1 MGAIG
6 LAADNAFSA
15 GNAEGWTEAQRLAAL
30 DRYHIL
36 DTPPEPDYDNVIKLV
51 CQSLDVPIAAV
62 NFIAEHRQWF
72 KAEIGLG
79 VSEMELDNS
88 ICAKAILQSDM
99 FIVPD
104 TTKDSRFDCNELVT
118 GPPGLRFYAGAL
130 LKTSEGFPIGT
141 LCALDVKPRPEGLT
155 DHQELLLATLAN
167 LLMDALELRRTV
179 KSQSS
184 ALDSEI
190 ADRLQ
195 MEEALRQSQKMEAI
209 GQLTGGVAHDFNNLL
224 TVIRGSVD
232 LLRRDNLP
240 EDKRRR
246 YLDAVADTA
255 DRAASLTAQLL
266 AYARRQPLKPEIF
279 DAAERV
285 RGITQMLTTMVGSRV
300 RIQADLDCDPCPVE
314 ADPNQFETALLNL
327 AVNARDA
334 MPEGGV
340 LRIGIEHVGHV
351 PAVRAHP
358 ARSGGFVAISVTDT
372 GSGIGASD
380 ITRVFEPFYTTKEI
394 GKGTGLGLSQVL
406 GFAKQ
411 SDGEI
416 AVESE
421 TGAGAKFTLYLPHH
435 ARDGRPPVAE
445 IHAADWPDMAGK
457 PGRVLI
463 VEDNRAVGEF
473 ALESLSERGYQATL
487 AGDAAAAL
495 ASLEKDPT
503 GFDIVFSDVV
513 MPGQNGIELAK
524 TIAERWPSLPVVLTS
539 GYSHILAEE
548 GSQGFELVQKPYLIE
563 TVDQTLRR
571 KMNKGI

>member
-1 MGAIG
+1 MTD
-6 LAADNAFSA
+6 AAA
-15 GNAEGWTEAQRLAAL
+15 WTEAQRLAAL
-30 DRYHIL
+30 DRYNIL
-36 DTPPEPDYDNVIKLV
+36 DTRPEPDYDNVVKLV
-51 CQSLDVPIAAV
+51 CQALDVPIAAV

-79 VSEMELDNS
+79 VREMELDNS
-88 ICAKAILQSDM
+88 ICARAILQSDM
-99 FIVPD
+99 FVVPD
-104 TTKDSRFDCNELVT
+104 TTKDSRFDCNDLVT

-155 DHQELLLATLAN
+155 HHQEMLLATLAD
-167 LLMDALELRRTV
+167 LLMNALELRRTV

-184 ALDSEI
+184 ALEAEI

-232 LLRRDNLP
+232 MLRRDNLP
-240 EDKRRR
+240 EAKRRR

-266 AYARRQPLKPEIF
+266 AYARRQPLNPEVF

-285 RGITQMLTTMVGSRV
+285 RGITQMLDTMVGSRV
-300 RIQADLDCDPCPVE
+300 KIEADLDCDPCPVE

-340 LRIGIEHVGHV
+340 LEIAIEHVRQV
-351 PAVRAHP
+351 PPVRNHP
-358 ARSGGFVAISVTDT
+358 ARPGQFVAISVSDT
-372 GSGIGASD
+372 GGGIGPDEAE
-380 ITRVFEPFYTTKEI
+380 RVFEPFYTTKEV

-411 SDGEI
+411 SEGEV

-421 TGAGAKFTLYLPHH
+421 PGQGAKFTLYLPH
-435 ARDGRPPVAE
+435 AEDEQPPRKEMGAVHGHGDLE
-445 IHAADWPDMAGK
+445 GE

-473 ALESLSERGYQATL
+473 ALESLGERGYDATL
-487 AGDAAAAL
+487 VGNANAAL
-495 ASLEKDPT
+495 AAIETDPSA
-503 GFDIVFSDVV
+503 FDIVFSDVV

-524 TIAERWPSLPVVLTS
+524 AIRERWPHLPVVLTS
-539 GYSHILAEE
+539 GYSHILASE
-548 GSQGFELVQKPYLIE
+548 GTQGFELVQKPYLID
-563 TVDQTLRR
+563 TVDQILRR
-571 KMNKGI
+571 VTSGFSSSRPPTPISAS